1 MNMVVLP
8 VLADEGSGPVFAS
21 PWQAWRNACLNTPH
35 GAPMTLSAAGEQD
48 RQRG

>member
-8 VLADEGSGPVFAS
+8 VLADEGSGPGFAS
-21 PWQAWRNACLNTPH
+21 PWQACRDAYLNTPH
-35 GAPMTLSAAGEQD
+35 GAPMTLPAAGEQG